1 MVIKPMIRNSICM
14 NAHPVGC
21 RVGVKEQIDFVRN
34 RGKIE
39 GPKRA
44 LILGCSGGY
53 GLATRIV
60 AAFGSGAKTLG
71 VSFER
76 EPTDKKTGT
85 PGWYNN
91 RAFEEF
97 AAAEGLYAETLEA
110 DAFSPETKQQ
120 VIEKIK
126 SDLDGSVDLVIYSLA
141 TGVRP
146 KGDGTMWRSSLKP
159 IGEPYHARAVD
170 PQEGTLS
177 HVTVEPADEEEIE
190 STVKVMGGE
199 DWQEWIEALKAA
211 GVLAEGVRTVAYSYL
226 GPDLTKPVY
235 RDGTIGRAKDHL
247 ESTAKK
253 LDKELKEIGGDAYV
267 SINKAVVTRASAV
280 IPVVPLYL
288 ALLFK
293 VMKDKGLHEGC
304 IEQIHRLFTD
314 RLYADGEVPTDPQ
327 GRIRVDDWEMRDEVQ
342 GAVEAVWPTITEDN
356 LERLTDLEGYRQE
369 FLQVHGFGFPQVDY
383 DQDVEP

>member
-14 NAHPVGC
+14 NAHPEGC
-21 RVGVKEQIDFVRN
+21 RVGVKHQIDYVKN

-60 AAFGSGAKTLG
+60 AAFGAGTKTLG

-76 EPTDKKTGT
+76 EPTEKKTGS

-97 AAAEGLYAETLEA
+97 ASAEGLYAETFEA
-110 DAFSPETKQQ
+110 DAFSPETKQK
-120 VIEKIK
+120 VIDTIK
-126 SDLDGSVDLVIYSLA
+126 SDLEGSVDLVIYSLA

-146 KGDGTMWRSSLKP
+146 KSDGTLWRSALKP
-159 IGEPYHARAVD
+159 IGEDYTARSVD
-170 PQEGTLS
+170 PTEGTLS
-177 HVTVEPADEEEIE
+177 QVTVESATEDEIE
-190 STVKVMGGE
+190 ATVKVMGGE
-199 DWQEWIEALKAA
+199 DWQDWISTLKDA
-211 GVLAEGVRTVAYSYL
+211 GVLAEGAVTVAYSYL
-226 GPDLTKPVY
+226 GPELTQPVY
-235 RDGTIGRAKDHL
+235 RDGTIGKAKEHL
-247 ESTAKK
+247 ENTAKT
-253 LDKELKEIGGDAYV
+253 LSGQLKDIGGSAYV

-293 VMKDKGLHEGC
+293 VMKEKGLHEGC
-304 IEQIHRLFTD
+304 IEQMHRLFTD
-314 RLYADGEVPTDPQ
+314 RLYSNGEVPTDAD
-327 GRIRVDDWEMRDEVQ
+327 GRIRVDDWEMRDDVQ
-342 GAVEAVWPTITEDN
+342 GAVEAVWPTITEEN
-356 LERLTDLEGYRQE
+356 LEKLTDLETYRTE
-369 FLQVHGFGFPQVDY
+369 FLQVHGFGFPEVDY
-383 DQDVEP
+383 EKDVQP

>member
-34 RGKIE
+34 RGRIE

-76 EPTDKKTGT
+76 EPSDKKTGT

-110 DAFSPETKQQ
+110 DAFSSETKQQ

-126 SDLDGSVDLVIYSLA
+126 ADLHGSVDLVIYSLA

-146 KGDGTMWRSSLKP
+146 KGDGTMWRSALKP
-159 IGEPYHARAVD
+159 IGEPYHARSVD

-177 HVTVEPADEEEIE
+177 HVTVEPANEEEIE
-190 STVKVMGGE
+190 ATVKVMGGE
-199 DWQEWIEALKAA
+199 DWQAWIEALRSA
-211 GVLAEGVRTVAYSYL
+211 GVLAEGVRSVAYSYL

-247 ESTAKK
+247 EDTAKK
-253 LDKELKEIGGDAYV
+253 LDRELKELGGDAYV

-304 IEQIHRLFTD
+304 IEQIYRLFTD
-314 RLYADGEVPTDPQ
+314 RLYAEGEVPTDPQ
-327 GRIRVDDWEMRDEVQ
+327 GRIRVDDWEMRDDVQ
-342 GAVEAVWPTITEDN
+342 GAVEAVWPTITEEN

-369 FLQVHGFGFPQVDY
+369 FLQVHGFGFSQVDY
-383 DQDVEP
+383 DEDVEP

>member
-34 RGKIE
+34 RGRIE

-60 AAFGSGAKTLG
+60 AAVGSGSKTLG

-97 AAAEGLYAETLEA
+97 ASAEGLYADTFEA

-120 VIEKIK
+120 VIDKIK

-159 IGEPYHARAVD
+159 IKEPFHARAVD
-170 PQEGTLS
+170 PHEGTLS
-177 HVTVEPADEEEIE
+177 HVTVEPANEEEIE

-199 DWQEWIEALKAA
+199 DWKEWIDALKAA
-211 GVLAEGVRTVAYSYL
+211 GVLAEGARTVAYSYL

-253 LDKELKEIGGDAYV
+253 LDGQLEDIGGDAYV

-314 RLYADGEVPTDPQ
+314 RLFADGEVPTDTE
-327 GRIRVDDWEMRDEVQ
+327 GRIRVDDWEMRDDVQ

-356 LERLTDLEGYRQE
+356 MERLTDLEGYRRE